1 MRSTYRTNAVSYAC
15 HPHGDSGQKQ
25 GRPIATWIYAHLD
38 HPDYLRVDKHELPN
52 GERRFYQHHWNGT
65 RWLYGIKGTY
75 AERKIPYRLPELKA
89 ALVANPDTEV
99 HIAEGEKDAG
109 TLARLGFI
117 ATTNPGG
124 ALSWTEDLT
133 AWFRALGVHR
143 AVIHEDHD
151 EAGERR
157 TAALNKALSGFV
169 KLRIIRYPDV
179 PAGEDVT
186 WWIEHGHTREE
197 LAARIAAAPQLIA
210 ELGEWD
216 AGEDVGPP
224 SPRRWLLAGQ
234 FCRTF
239 LSGLVAP
246 GATGKTALRLLQAI
260 ALSTGRPLTS
270 QYVFR
275 RCRVLVVSF
284 EDDQEELRRRLLA
297 ARLHHKVNA
306 DELKGWLFLASPK
319 GLKLVRCA
327 TATVSLARWSR
338 HCAAPSSDAGRIWSS
353 STRS

>member
-1 MRSTYRTNAVSYAC
+1 MPPEKRATNMRNTIWITNDGRQIPVSRMETEQIQRDYPWQAEYLERLELELIICKIAKRVEGYLSHVPGTYQTASDLAP
-15 HPHGDSGQKQ
+15 HPHGDSGPKQ
-25 GRPIATWIYAHLD
+25 GRLVATWIYTRLD
-38 HPDYLRVDKHELPN
+38 QPNYLRVDKHQLPD
-52 GERRFYQHHWNGT
+52 GERRFYQHHWNGA

-89 ALVANPDTEV
+89 ALMANPDTEV

-133 AWFRALGVHR
+133 AWFRALGCTALLFMR
-143 AVIHEDHD
+143 TMTRQAK
-151 EAGERR
+151 RR
-157 TAALNKALSGFV
+157 TAALNKALSDSV

-186 WWIEHGHTREE
+186 WWIDHGHTREE

-224 SPRRWLLAGQ
+224 SPRCWLLAGQ
-234 FCRTF
+234 
-239 LSGLVAP
+239 S
-246 GATGKTALRLLQAI
+246 
-260 ALSTGRPLTS
+260 
-270 QYVFR
+270 
-275 RCRVLVVSF
+275 
-284 EDDQEELRRRLLA
+284 A
-297 ARLHHKVNA
+297 ARSSPGSWHLGQQAKRHSAYCRRSHSP
-306 DELKGWLFLASPK
+306 LA
-319 GLKLVRCA
+319 G
-327 TATVSLARWSR
+327 
-338 HCAAPSSDAGRIWSS
+338 H
-353 STRS
+353 